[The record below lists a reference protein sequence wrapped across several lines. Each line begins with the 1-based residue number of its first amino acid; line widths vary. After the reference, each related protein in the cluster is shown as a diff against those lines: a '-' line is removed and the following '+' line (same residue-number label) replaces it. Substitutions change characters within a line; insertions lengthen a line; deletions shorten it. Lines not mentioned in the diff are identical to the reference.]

1 MFDPRRVAAAF
12 EVVQNPLKDDAAAQ
26 SEATE
31 TKGEEGK

>member
-26 SEATE
+26 PEATE